1 MKIYKAGKYE
11 LYKGYKPFLPSFI
24 NDDIDW
30 NLEELSTLLQDA
42 GLWLGKLNSYAD
54 LIPDIEFFIK
64 MYATKEATDSNRIE
78 GTRTT
83 FDDAISPIE
92 QVKPELRDDWHE
104 VQNYIEAI
112 NYSVAKLSE
121 LPISLR
127 LIKEVHKILLQG
139 VRGEHKIPGEI
150 RISQNWIGG
159 SSLKDAFFIPP
170 KPDMVQELLSD
181 MEKFLHN
188 ENLQVPEIIRAGIAH
203 YQFETIHPFLDGNG
217 RTGRLLIILY
227 LISIGLLN
235 KPVLYISDFF
245 ERNRMSYYDSLTMV
259 KKTNNMT
266 QWLKFFLNGIIETSK
281 NSIKTF
287 DKIIKLKE
295 KCENKL
301 SKIGKKAANGKR
313 LLELLYSKPKI
324 NSKTV
329 SDELKISVVS
339 ANGLIKAF
347 VEIGILE
354 EKTGFN
360 RNRYYVFEEYVRI
373 FRN

>member
-1 MKIYKAGKYE
+1 MKAYKAGKYE

-30 NLEELSTLLQDA
+30 NLEELGILLQDA

-92 QVKPELRDDWHE
+92 QIKPELRDDWHE

-112 NYSVAKLSE
+112 NYSVARLNE
-121 LPISLR
+121 LPVSLR
-127 LIKEVHKILLQG
+127 LIKEAHKILLQG
-139 VRGEHKIPGEI
+139 VRGEHKTPGEI

-170 KPDMVQELLSD
+170 KPDMVPELLSD

-188 ENLQVPEIIRAGIAH
+188 ENLHVPEIIKAGIAH

-227 LISIGLLN
+227 LISVGLLN

-245 ERNRMSYYDSLTMV
+245 ERNRISYYDSLTMV

-281 NSIKTF
+281 SSIKTF

-301 SKIGKKAANGKR
+301 SKIGKKAVNGKR

-339 ANGLIKAF
+339 TNGLIKAF

-360 RNRYYVFEEYVRI
+360 RNRYYVFEEYVKI